1 MLLLLVIVAGW
12 LGGCGGGVHRV
23 KWRGQPNLSN
33 PVYTVAVLPMYNVT
47 NDVEGPQLV
56 RELMAERVEQGYYRT
71 VPLDTLDKELLE
83 KTGIT
88 LGSQLELIS
97 PKKLGEIL
105 RVDGLLYGYLLD
117 FEDVTTGLVNVK
129 RVRAGFRLVET
140 ATGKTIWTEG
150 LGVKSLFAAVGVAAV
165 SLPFVV
171 NEGADS
177 VPFSAIEGL
186 SEIPGIS
193 EWHLTRVI
201 ATEKPEG
208 AAALYLGEKLVTHAF
223 GVHLRLEAVD
233 MVNRIVRTLPSGPG
247 RVLEVEDRDGNGT
260 GQ

>member
-1 MLLLLVIVAGW
+1 
-12 LGGCGGGVHRV
+12 
-23 KWRGQPNLSN
+23 
-33 PVYTVAVLPMYNVT
+33 MYNVT

-71 VPLDTLDKELLE
+71 VPLEILDKELLE

-88 LGSQLELIS
+88 LGSQLELIA
-97 PKKLGEIL
+97 PEKLGEIL
-105 RVDGLLYGYLLD
+105 GVDGLLYGYLLD

-129 RVRAGFRLVET
+129 RVRAGFRLVEVS
-140 ATGKTIWTEG
+140 TGKTIWAEG
-150 LGVKSLFAAVGVAAV
+150 LGVKSLFAAVEMAAV
-165 SLPFVV
+165 SLPFIV

-177 VPFSAIEGL
+177 VPFAAIKGL

-193 EWHLTRVI
+193 EWHMTRVV

-208 AAALYLGEKLVTHAF
+208 AMALYLGEKLVTHAF

-233 MVNRIVRTLPSGPG
+233 MINRLVKTLPSGPG
-247 RVLEVEDRDGNGT
+247 RVLEIEDSEDKDKDKEDRDGNNT
-260 GQ
+260 KQ